1 MVECRAD
8 INPFFYG
15 RFEHEHN
22 PTLFVPDSI
31 SRWGSR
37 KSILF
42 EGVRGSGKSSALR
55 LLAWD
60 VAWKVSEIKV
70 IGSASARSFIENPK
84 HIGIYHRVEDIGVA
98 LWDRWKVTRDMAQ
111 RYFATY
117 IEFLYLDLLLDAMI
131 GIRKKSQV
139 LFSDREAEKHLTQF
153 LLNECFPE
161 GLRPQLLNLSF
172 VSLREVVADV
182 HRGIRHFVFQ
192 NLSEEEATRTYPIVG
207 PGDLM
212 KRTGQE
218 FEKCYPAQA
227 DWTILVLLDDCNFL
241 TKWQTAVINTAV
253 ANCSKPI
260 SYKLSTLAGMYLTL
274 DTIDEQRPVVLDN
287 IDIEPLP
294 NQSEYCPTSKHDRRG
309 IQYVTF
315 VNQVCKARIDE
326 HFGEEFATEFDF
338 KKLLGPFNLE
348 HVLEKKLE
356 SSENNE
362 ALTLLAEAREKQ
374 IGNKPLSITGTWL
387 SKMEVRKYALDE
399 EADQDVLKRRRRQ
412 IESVY
417 KRKWNHVAGV
427 ALCREFNL
435 DFPYCGY
442 KVVLESCQ

>member
-1 MVECRAD
+1 
-8 INPFFYG
+8 
-15 RFEHEHN
+15 
-22 PTLFVPDSI
+22 
-31 SRWGSR
+31 
-37 KSILF
+37 
-42 EGVRGSGKSSALR
+42 
-55 LLAWD
+55 
-60 VAWKVSEIKV
+60 
-70 IGSASARSFIENPK
+70 
-84 HIGIYHRVEDIGVA
+84 
-98 LWDRWKVTRDMAQ
+98 
-111 RYFATY
+111 
-117 IEFLYLDLLLDAMI
+117 
-131 GIRKKSQV
+131 
-139 LFSDREAEKHLTQF
+139 
-153 LLNECFPE
+153 
-161 GLRPQLLNLSF
+161 
-172 VSLREVVADV
+172 
-182 HRGIRHFVFQ
+182 
-192 NLSEEEATRTYPIVG
+192 
-207 PGDLM
+207 
-212 KRTGQE
+212 
-218 FEKCYPAQA
+218 
-227 DWTILVLLDDCNFL
+227 
-241 TKWQTAVINTAV
+241 
-253 ANCSKPI
+253 
-260 SYKLSTLAGMYLTL
+260 MYLTL

-442 KVVLESCQ
+442 KVVLHLSSGSIREMLRIMSMIWDELGSDVKQFLKQQPIPSAIQTRGILEAAKSRLGLIDSKNAIYESGVTLQRVCDRLGHLFSMCQSYPYILTTPETASIATRSKELEATASVVTSSKAIDATVEDIVRKGVVSGWLLRIKNADQTLIGLHPILAPKFGISFRNPFFYPEPVSFESLRKLFVGNDAEAEKIEKAILDERLARYGKRHKPTEGQMSFL